1 MPGRLRATASSA
13 CSFWSRRRRGSC
25 GRGGTRAS
33 SAAEHTEAI
42 ESRVRRIELRV
53 RRIELKG
60 MENRAKGNARL
71 LARRDGLVRQTLDKD
86 ALAVRGLADP
96 IMPRCNIQPPPRNP
110 YDAACDTPQT
120 TLRHALRRVRPRPA
134 LLWDGRSCCPLRRHA
149 AGHAATTPRARGSD
163 DAGALPDVRR
173 ARDVV
178 RPRGACGHEGQ

>member
-1 MPGRLRATASSA
+1 M
-13 CSFWSRRRRGSC
+13 
-25 GRGGTRAS
+25 
-33 SAAEHTEAI
+33 
-42 ESRVRRIELRV
+42 
-53 RRIELKG
+53 
-60 MENRAKGNARL
+60 RL

-149 AGHAATTPRARGSD
+149 AGHAATTPRARGKRGYRLSAPEVLRL
-163 DAGALPDVRR
+163 DAQEVVDHLVVDLRQCHAVAAAGRLCMRPIRIAEKARR
-173 ARDVV
+173 
-178 RPRGACGHEGQ
+178 